1 MSDASIIT
9 GKIRQ
14 VLFRSES
21 NSFTVLRFRLY
32 ELTEKDIFVTGYLPQ
47 LPKDI
52 LFEFTGT
59 YIDHPKYGMQFSV
72 ESYRRL
78 LPSDKESIVR
88 YLSSPLFPGVGKTLA
103 QRIVDT
109 YGEGVL
115 MLIRD
120 NPEISLDVQGMNPKK
135 RETIIEGVCQQDNL
149 EEAVRFFTTHGL
161 GIRNIMKIDQI
172 YGEKALDLIRDNPYR
187 LIDEVD
193 GIGFATADKLALSM
207 GFDPEH
213 PLRKE
218 AAVVSALMDTCMSTG
233 DSYTDIDTLT
243 YRCSRLFEN
252 WLYDLD
258 DVLVRLIDKEKVFDD
273 EGRLYHHTQFKAEAD
288 IVNFFE
294 TFPLRTFDNS
304 EKDVEEL
311 LSDFEARIGIEYD
324 EIQRQAVLSFFTEDV
339 MILTGGPGTGKT
351 TIVQGIIDVCKKRY
365 PSYEI
370 VCCAPT
376 GRAAKRMKEVTG
388 NFATTIHALLKWNLE
403 TNTFGKNASDPLMA
417 DVLIID
423 EFSMV
428 DSWLMAQLACAS
440 SYVRKILFIGD
451 EDQLPSVACGSVLR
465 DLIASKRFTTVR
477 LQHIYRQKE
486 GSDVIMLAHHVK
498 EGNFDESLCK
508 NDVRFF
514 HAKPFD
520 VKDLIL
526 RIVEEAMLKGYRI
539 QDIQV
544 LAAKYSGP
552 AGIDALNHALQKL
565 CNPPSIKKRE
575 LQVGYRLYRE
585 GDKILQLKNQPSD
598 DVYNGDIGILV
609 EIIYASEDENNQNR
623 MIVDFEGIIVEYSP
637 EWFINITHA
646 YCISVHKAQGSEYP
660 IVILAAILEYG
671 QMLQRRL
678 MYTGIT
684 RASRSLILVGQKTA
698 FEKAVSTVD
707 KDTRRTYLKQRL
719 MGLLSV
725 SDR

>member
-1 MSDASIIT
+1 
-9 GKIRQ
+9 
-14 VLFRSES
+14 
-21 NSFTVLRFRLY
+21 
-32 ELTEKDIFVTGYLPQ
+32 
-47 LPKDI
+47 
-52 LFEFTGT
+52 
-59 YIDHPKYGMQFSV
+59 
-72 ESYRRL
+72 
-78 LPSDKESIVR
+78 
-88 YLSSPLFPGVGKTLA
+88 
-103 QRIVDT
+103 
-109 YGEGVL
+109 
-115 MLIRD
+115 
-120 NPEISLDVQGMNPKK
+120 
-135 RETIIEGVCQQDNL
+135 
-149 EEAVRFFTTHGL
+149 
-161 GIRNIMKIDQI
+161 
-172 YGEKALDLIRDNPYR
+172 
-187 LIDEVD
+187 EVD
-193 GIGFATADKLALSM
+193 GIGFTTADKLALSM
-207 GFDPEH
+207 GFDTEH

-218 AAVVSALMDTCMSTG
+218 AAIVSAIMDTCMSTG
-233 DSYTDIDTLT
+233 DSYTDIETLS
-243 YRCSRLFEN
+243 YRCSRLFGE
-252 WLYDLD
+252 WLNDID
-258 DVLVRLIDKEKVFDD
+258 EVLNRLIDKEKVVD
-273 EGRLYHHTQFKAEAD
+273 EEGKLYHFTQYKAEND
-288 IVNFFE
+288 IANFFV
-294 TFPLRTFDNS
+294 TFPLRTFDHS
-304 EKDVEEL
+304 DKDVDEL
-311 LSDFEARIGIEYD
+311 LNDFEARIGIEYD
-324 EIQRQAVLSFFTEDV
+324 DIQRQAVLSFFEDDV

-370 VCCAPT
+370 ICCAPT

-403 TNTFGKNASDPLMA
+403 TNTFGKNLTDPLLA

-428 DSWLMAQLACAS
+428 DSWLMAQLALAS
-440 SYVRKILFIGD
+440 GYVRKILFIGD

-465 DLIASKRFTTVR
+465 DLIASNRFKMVR

-486 GSDVIMLAHHVK
+486 GSDVIQLAQHIK
-498 EGNFDESLCK
+498 EGHFDEAMCK

-514 HAKPFD
+514 ASKPYD

-526 RIVEEAMLKGYRI
+526 RIVDEAMLKGYRI

-565 CNPPSIKKRE
+565 CNPPGKQKRE

-585 GDKILQLKNQPSD
+585 GDKILQLKNQPDD
-598 DVYNGDIGILV
+598 DVFNGDIGILV
-609 EIIYASEDENNQNR
+609 EIVFASEDENNQNR
-623 MIVDFEGIIVEYSP
+623 LFVDFDGIIVEYTP

-660 IVILAAILEYG
+660 IVIMAAIMEYG

-707 KDTRRTYLKQRL
+707 KDTRKTYLRQRL
-719 MGLLSV
+719 IEVLS
-725 SDR
+725 